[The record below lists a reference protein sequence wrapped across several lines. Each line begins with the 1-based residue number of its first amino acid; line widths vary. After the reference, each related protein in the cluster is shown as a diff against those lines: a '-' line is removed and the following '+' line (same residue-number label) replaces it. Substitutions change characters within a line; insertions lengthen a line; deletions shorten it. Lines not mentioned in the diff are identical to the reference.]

1 MAKVG
6 TGVYITKNFVHAVS
20 VSGSFNKPTI
30 IDCIRTERSIPPDE
44 IYSSKEELNKRIV
57 EAIKS
62 YIQAQNEDLFY
73 SQFDKSCKEAKAM
86 IDGEMEENSL
96 SGLIDELEADSHS

>member
-1 MAKVG
+1 MYTLAQLEKQQVG
-6 TGVYITKNFVHAVS
+6 LRIPKYLVDDIEDFTKKFS
-20 VSGSFNKPTI
+20 VN
-30 IDCIRTERSIPPDE
+30 RTDI
-44 IYSSKEELNKRIV
+44 IV

-62 YIQAQNEDLFY
+62 YIQVQNEDLFY

-96 SGLIDELEADSHS
+96 SGLIDELETDSNS